1 MTLPMR
7 TACFALLLL
16 AATAQAQY
24 PEKPIRFLV
33 GFSAGSLTDLS
44 ARTLSGVASK
54 YLKQQ
59 IVVTNLPGAAG
70 ALAMGELAR
79 SPQDGLSVAL
89 MTSSYKSLVVHQQKP
104 AFDVNDLKTLM
115 GYAEFRQLLFSKSD
129 APYSTIEE
137 LIAYG
142 KKNPGVIKFGHS
154 GVGTSIHLQ
163 GLHFFRAAGVDA
175 TDVPFKGSG
184 DYINAVLGGHLPTAI
199 VDVAGVLAHAR
210 AGSVRPLLTFTDRRP
225 AELPNLPTAREK
237 GFPGLDVFSP
247 QVLVMIRQGTP
258 ADRARILH
266 DGFKRATEDPD
277 FLKGFQEIGIKAGY
291 IPPEIA
297 DENIAKA
304 SAAAIPVLKELNLLA
319 R

>member
-7 TACFALLLL
+7 AACFALLLL
-16 AATAQAQY
+16 ASTAQAQY

-44 ARTLSGVASK
+44 ARTLSAVASK

-59 IVVTNLPGAAG
+59 IVVTNVPGAAG
-70 ALAMGELAR
+70 ALAMGDLAK
-79 SPQDGLSVAL
+79 SPPDGLSVAL
-89 MTSSYKSLVVHQQKP
+89 MTSSYKALVVHQQKP

-115 GYAEFRQLLFSKSD
+115 GYAEFRQLLFAKSD

-142 KKNPGVIKFGHS
+142 KKNPGGIKFGHS

-163 GLHFFRAAGVDA
+163 GLLFFRAAGVDA

-199 VDVAGVLAHAR
+199 VDVAGVLSHTR
-210 AGSVRPLLTFTDRRP
+210 AGTVRPLLTFTDRRP

-258 ADRARILH
+258 ADRVRILH

-291 IPPEIA
+291 VAPEVA
-297 DENIAKA
+297 DDNIAKA
-304 SAAAIPVLKELNLLA
+304 SAAAITVLKELNLLA